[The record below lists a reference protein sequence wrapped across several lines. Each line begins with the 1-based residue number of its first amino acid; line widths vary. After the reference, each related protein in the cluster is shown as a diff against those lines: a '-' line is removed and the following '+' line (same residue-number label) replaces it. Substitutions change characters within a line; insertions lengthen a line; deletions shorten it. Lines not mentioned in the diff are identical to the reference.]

1 MQSQRIPPPTKK
13 QSLISENVVEH
24 AIVHFLRDRGWIV
37 DRNQVGL
44 LYTADGR
51 PCPVGRRGQ
60 CDWRAVRPTDLNRG
74 PCQYIEV
81 EVKAPGQ
88 KPTKVQREY
97 MALRAHQGIAVTW
110 ADSLEGFERWYGE
123 AFGEGR

>member
-1 MQSQRIPPPTKK
+1 MPVQNIPPPKPS
-13 QSLISENVVEH
+13 QSENDVEH
-24 AIVHFLRDRGWIV
+24 AIVAFLRARSWLV

-74 PCQYIEV
+74 PCQYMEI

-88 KPTKVQREY
+88 RPTKVQREY
-97 MALRAHQGIAVTW
+97 MALRTHQGVLVVC
-110 ADSLEGFERWYGE
+110 ADSLEYFTRWYQETFGGE
-123 AFGEGR
+123 R

>member
-1 MQSQRIPPPTKK
+1 MPVQNIPPPKPS
-13 QSLISENVVEH
+13 QSENDVEH
-24 AIVHFLRDRGWIV
+24 AIVHFLRRRGWLV

-60 CDWRAVRPTDLNRG
+60 CDWRAVRPLAGGERG
-74 PCQYIEV
+74 AAQYLEI
-81 EVKAPGQ
+81 EVKAPGW

-97 MALRAHQGIAVTW
+97 MALRTHQGVLVTW
-110 ADSLEGFERWYGE
+110 ADSVEGFERWYGE
-123 AFGEGR
+123 MGLEVGL